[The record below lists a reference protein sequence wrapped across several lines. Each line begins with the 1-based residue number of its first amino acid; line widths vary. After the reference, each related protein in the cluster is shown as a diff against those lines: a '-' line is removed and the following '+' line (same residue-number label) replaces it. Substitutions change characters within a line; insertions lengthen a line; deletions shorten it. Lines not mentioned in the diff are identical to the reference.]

1 MCFSNLRA
9 FLTFFPPKLL
19 PDRPEAESV
28 SDVVDAPDAVAVV
41 DGVRSGHSS
50 EGIAALN
57 LGGVDVAVSVVVVSE
72 LILEVIVIFLKF

>member
-1 MCFSNLRA
+1 M
-9 FLTFFPPKLL
+9 
-19 PDRPEAESV
+19 
-28 SDVVDAPDAVAVV
+28 AVV